1 MIPRLRR
8 SITVRAV
15 AAIALVLVGY
25 VLLHSRFAALDAAL
39 AEHALGAL
47 GFDVS
52 SSGSS
57 LVVSSGPDFDVYAIV
72 TGSCS
77 SAAGVLGLVAVSFVL
92 LPGRV
97 WRRGVGGLLA
107 AALFV
112 AFNVTRIASIVV
124 LGWWLATASRSVL
137 LPTFLVLT
145 AIAVAVVVAP
155 HGRLLL
161 RTAALLVGG
170 LCAMLAYDVWHGEDY
185 LTGMI
190 SYHALG
196 GPMLTFGSLA
206 LGIVVLW
213 RTIVGPETAQPGP
226 AVR

>member
-1 MIPRLRR
+1 MISRLRS
-8 SITVRAV
+8 SISARAV
-15 AAIALVLVGY
+15 AAIALVLAGY
-25 VLLHSRFAALDAAL
+25 VLLHEHFAAFDAAL
-39 AEHALGAL
+39 AEHALGLL

-52 SSGSS
+52 SSGTS

-97 WRRGVGGLLA
+97 WRRSVGGLLA
-107 AALFV
+107 AGLFV
-112 AFNVTRIASIVV
+112 AFNVLRIASIVV

-137 LPTFLVLT
+137 LPTFLGLT
-145 AIAVAVVVAP
+145 AVAVGVAVAP

-161 RTAALLVGG
+161 RVGALLAGG
-170 LCAMLAYDVWHGEDY
+170 LCAVLAYDVWRGEDY
-185 LTGMI
+185 LAGMV

-213 RTIVGPETAQPGP
+213 RTIVGPDEATRP
-226 AVR
+226 AAV